1 MRLLLRIKPLTS
13 PSQENMSSQEEAFC
27 QAWVEPIDRKRISSF
42 YALIL
47 VFHAF
52 MACAEAFVHS
62 FSNLLPMALG
72 VHFSTLPMMLFG
84 LAKRKN
90 LSTYRN
96 ALRAACC
103 MLLISLDLILNYTAR
118 HWIDRPDMLLV
129 LSFHIITGML
139 FPHIDRLSRPLAYT
153 ALCIHIGGTWA
164 ALGISP
170 LGFIAATIMSV
181 AYFFSTMLAFI
192 NQQNEWRVAQAEFR
206 FRANIV
212 PEHIVRHSAN
222 STVDVT
228 ELFKPSQKFCVCL
241 SSDWRNYHTI
251 SVQIP
256 TTQLTASLNEYHQW
270 CQNLARDS
278 FPDGNYYTDWIADE
292 LFIVAYANE
301 TSQEKDLVNRMA
313 RFAISL
319 AKFRPE
325 FTRIHG
331 IPQAIDIGISA
342 GPALVG
348 VMGPKSHLKATALG
362 EIPGRARRLQTAGK
376 LLRERLGDK
385 DRLILSRE
393 VLMLV
398 VEPLDISAFNLDP
411 NESIKD
417 LIDREIF
424 YVNCDF
430 FEKKEQNKIA

>member
-1 MRLLLRIKPLTS
+1 
-13 PSQENMSSQEEAFC
+13 MSHQEEAFC
-27 QAWVEPIDRKRISSF
+27 RAWVEPIDRRRLTSF
-42 YALIL
+42 YLLVL

-52 MACAEAFVHS
+52 MICAELLVQS
-62 FSNLLPMALG
+62 FSNLVPMALS
-72 VHFSTLPMMLFG
+72 VHCLTLPILLFG
-84 LAKRKN
+84 LVKRKN
-90 LSTYRN
+90 IAVYRN
-96 ALRAACC
+96 ALRAAGCAV
-103 MLLISLDLILNYTAR
+103 LIALDIFLIYTAK
-118 HWIDRPDMLLV
+118 HWINRPEMLLV

-153 ALCIHIGGTWA
+153 TLCIHIGGTWA
-164 ALGISP
+164 ALGVSP
-170 LGFIAATIMSV
+170 LGFIAATVVSV

-241 SSDWRNYHTI
+241 SSDWRNYQAI
-251 SVQIP
+251 SVKIP

-301 TSQEKDLVNRMA
+301 TSQEKDLVNRMMQ
-313 RFAISL
+313 FAINL

-348 VMGPKSHLKATALG
+348 VMGPQSHLKATALG

-376 LLRERLGDK
+376 LLRERLGDN

-393 VLMLV
+393 VLMGL
-398 VEPLDISAFNLDP
+398 VEPLDVLAFHLDP
-411 NESIKD
+411 SESIRD

-424 YVNCDF
+424 YVNADF
-430 FEKKEQNKIA
+430 SKKNDQNRIA